1 MAGLLFL
8 TYAAVNGLTLSSI
21 FMVYAKGDIA
31 MAFASSAGLFLAMSL
46 IGSATR
52 MDLSKLGNLA
62 LFGLVGIIIV
72 SVINLFT
79 KSSNLDF
86 LISIIGIVVFLG
98 LTAWDTQKLRRMA
111 LSLDP
116 AGDNSITMAGENPQ
130 AEKVAVIG
138 ALSLY
143 LDLVNLLRSGTF
155 AATAANDIIRP
166 LWTQHGS

>member
-1 MAGLLFL
+1 
-8 TYAAVNGLTLSSI
+8 
-21 FMVYAKGDIA
+21 
-31 MAFASSAGLFLAMSL
+31 MSL

-52 MDLSKLGNLA
+52 MDLSKVGNLA
-62 LFGLVGIIIV
+62 LIGLVGIIIV

-79 KSSNLDF
+79 KSSGLDF

-116 AGDNSITMAGENPQ
+116 AGDNPITMAGGNPQ

-143 LDLVNLLRSGTF
+143 LDLINLFLFALRFFSG
-155 AATAANDIIRP
+155 RRR
-166 LWTQHGS
+166 S